1 MPMVEQPHHWMGED
15 RCTKTVYQCTSLGAT
30 MQQEVFKAR
39 DHPLVLVGEIKDNT
53 VKLDKAIE
61 TPTHLVMLTK
71 NMM

>member
-1 MPMVEQPHHWMGED
+1 
-15 RCTKTVYQCTSLGAT
+15 

-39 DHPLVLVGEIKDNT
+39 DHPLVLVGEIKDNM

-61 TPTHLVMLTK
+61 IPTHLVMQTK